1 MSNTADSVA
10 SIASSGGTETENMVT
25 ELTEEE
31 SQASEP
37 EEVRKTGKREKGKPV
52 HQIWSDA
59 FDEPAVHRIQSPN
72 NAICKH
78 CKELVHHH
86 HKTLSVATHLLK
98 LVHDGQE
105 KM

>member
-37 EEVRKTGKREKGKPV
+37 EEVQKTGMCEKGKPV
-52 HQIWSDA
+52 HEI
-59 FDEPAVHRIQSPN
+59 
-72 NAICKH
+72 
-78 CKELVHHH
+78 
-86 HKTLSVATHLLK
+86 
-98 LVHDGQE
+98 
-105 KM
+105 